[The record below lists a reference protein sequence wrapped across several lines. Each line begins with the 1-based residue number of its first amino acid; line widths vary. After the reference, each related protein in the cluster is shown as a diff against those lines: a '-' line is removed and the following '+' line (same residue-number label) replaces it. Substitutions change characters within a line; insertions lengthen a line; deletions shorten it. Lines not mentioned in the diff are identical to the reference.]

1 MQSMRSGSSTLLK
14 RRRAKIVATLGPA
27 SADRKTV
34 ARLIAAGADVFRL
47 NMSHDDHDSH
57 ARAFR
62 LVREEAGAVDA
73 PVAVLADLCGP
84 KIRVGRFEGGSV
96 LLQAGRPVTITSR
109 PLMGRADLISSE
121 YESLPRDLHPGSR
134 VLLADGLLELRVEAV
149 EGTEVLCTVV
159 CGGRLS
165 DRKGINLPQVALSA
179 PSLTEK
185 DRHDAAAMLALGVDF
200 LALSFVRSAAD
211 VQELR
216 SLVPAGHDVG
226 VIAKIERPE
235 ALDDI
240 DAIIEASDGIMVARG
255 DLGVELAPERVP
267 IIQRE
272 LVARA
277 RAWSKPSIVAT
288 QMLESMTDH
297 PVPTRAEVSDV
308 STAIFSGA
316 DAVMLS
322 GETAAGRHP
331 VEAVEMMDRIAREVE
346 GHLWTENGFTYEG
359 RPRTEPFL
367 LHEAIGRSTAQL
379 SRDLRVRSIVV
390 LSPGGASARV
400 MSSARPAAPM
410 VAATTSPG
418 AQRRMNL
425 LWGVVPE
432 LVAGADLERP
442 HDVAR
447 ALTLRRGLAEPGH
460 RILAVT
466 GLDDDGREGE
476 PAPSITVLTV

>member
-1 MQSMRSGSSTLLK
+1 
-14 RRRAKIVATLGPA
+14 
-27 SADRKTV
+27 
-34 ARLIAAGADVFRL
+34 
-47 NMSHDDHDSH
+47 
-57 ARAFR
+57 
-62 LVREEAGAVDA
+62 
-73 PVAVLADLCGP
+73 VAVLADLCGP
-84 KIRVGRFEGGSV
+84 KIRVGRFDGGAI
-96 LLQAGRPVTITSR
+96 LLEPGSPVTITSR
-109 PLMGRADLISSE
+109 PVVGRQGLIHSE
-121 YESLPRDLHPGSR
+121 YEPLPRDVQAGGR
-134 VLLADGLLELRVEAV
+134 VLLADGLLELRVVDVA
-149 EGTEVLCTVV
+149 GTDVHCIVV
-159 CGGRLS
+159 CGGVLS
-165 DRKGINLPQVALSA
+165 DRKGINLPDVALSA
-179 PSLTEK
+179 PCLTDK
-185 DRHDAAAMLALGVDF
+185 DRADAAAVLALGVDF
-200 LALSFVRSAAD
+200 LALSFVRSASD
-211 VQELR
+211 VKELR
-216 SLVPAGHDVG
+216 SLIPPGRQVG

-255 DLGVELAPERVP
+255 DLGVELPPERVP

-297 PVPTRAEVSDV
+297 PLPTRAEVSDV

-331 VEAVEMMDRIAREVE
+331 VEAVEMMDRIARQVE
-346 GHLWTENGFTYEG
+346 GHLWTENGFTFES
-359 RPRTEPFL
+359 RARSEPFL
-367 LHEAIGRSTAQL
+367 LHEAIGRSAAQL
-379 SRDLRVRSIVV
+379 SRDLQVRSIVV

-432 LVAGADLERP
+432 LVAEADLDHPRV
-442 HDVAR
+442 VAR
-447 ALTLRRGLAEPGH
+447 ALTTRRGLAEPGH
-460 RILAVT
+460 RILTVT
-466 GLDDDGREGE
+466 GLDDDGCGGE
-476 PAPSITVLTV
+476 PAPSITVVTV